1 MRFAWFSELPKS
13 PPKKPH
19 YTDVLAA
26 MASPMNEALRS
37 GLGGCFAYNEL
48 VLRASTKAPFDHERL
63 RARLFSDDR
72 ALDYTAQF
80 AELKRNTDL
89 LIGDAC
95 QRPAR
100 VSADVANL
108 VELAVEKLLA
118 GDASA
123 TAMVVELDPMY
134 VATTA
139 AKKLAKHSKI
149 IADLAKIDVDSR
161 RKRRALAQFSK
172 ASELAK
178 NLYAPLANFC
188 ALNVWLRE
196 RIDDEH
202 DDLKLYDDYAQRERE
217 LRFERLAA
225 KNKGR
230 SNSVASDPGTTNG
243 GSGPP
248 EGLRQVSP
256 ASRSRDRSE
265 SLSSTGSFFGEALFF
280 DDRAVEDMGPI
291 FID

>member
-1 MRFAWFSELPKS
+1 MRFAWFTELPKS
-13 PPKKPH
+13 PPKKPQRV
-19 YTDVLAA
+19 YSDVLAA

-95 QRPAR
+95 QRPSR

-123 TAMVVELDPMY
+123 SAMVVELDPMF

-139 AKKLAKHSKI
+139 AKKLAKHSKT

-178 NLYAPLANFC
+178 ILYAPLANFC

-225 KNKGR
+225 KTKGR
-230 SNSVASDPGTTNG
+230 SNSVTSDPGTTA
-243 GSGPP
+243 PP

-256 ASRSRDRSE
+256 ASRTSRVRSE

-280 DDRAVEDMGPI
+280 DDRAVEDQGPI